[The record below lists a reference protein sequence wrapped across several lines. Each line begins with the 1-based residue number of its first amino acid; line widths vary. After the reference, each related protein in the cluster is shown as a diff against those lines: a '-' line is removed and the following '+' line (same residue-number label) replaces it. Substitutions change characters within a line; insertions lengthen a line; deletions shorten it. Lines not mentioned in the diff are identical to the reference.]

1 MRVIDVA
8 RGPLIVVAPDAPL
21 HRAAHLMDLHGVD
34 AVAVTDDGRPV
45 GIVTERD
52 LVVRGLARRL
62 PAEAPVESVMSRRPV
77 TVEAATGA
85 ADAYAL
91 LRERTLHRLP
101 VVAGDKLV
109 AMVTLD
115 DFAVDPPAE
124 LTRLVHAARPERL
137 TGAGAQGTAGPSS
150 RSSTS

>member
-8 RGPLIVVAPDAPL
+8 RGPLVVVAPDAPL
-21 HRAAHLMDLHGVD
+21 HRAAHLMDRHGVD
-34 AVAVTDDGRPV
+34 AVAVTEGGRPV

-62 PAEAPVESVMSRRPV
+62 PGDAPVESVMSRRPV
-77 TVEAATGA
+77 TVDAMAGA
-85 ADAYAL
+85 ADAFQL
-91 LRERTLHRLP
+91 LRDRTLHRLP

-115 DFAVDPPAE
+115 DFAVDPPAD
-124 LTRLVHAARPERL
+124 LAGLVHACRPEE
-137 TGAGAQGTAGPSS
+137 
-150 RSSTS
+150 

>member
-8 RGPLIVVAPDAPL
+8 RGPLVVIAPDAPL
-21 HRAAHLMDLHGVD
+21 HHAAQLMDLHGVD
-34 AVAVTDDGRPV
+34 AVAVTEDGRPV

-62 PAEAPVESVMSRRPV
+62 PGDAPVESVMTPRPV
-77 TVEAATGA
+77 TVDATAGA
-85 ADAYAL
+85 ADAFQL
-91 LRERTLHRLP
+91 LRDRTLHRLP
-101 VVAGDKLV
+101 VVAGGRLV

-124 LTRLVHAARPERL
+124 LTRLVHSARPE
-137 TGAGAQGTAGPSS
+137 A
-150 RSSTS
+150 